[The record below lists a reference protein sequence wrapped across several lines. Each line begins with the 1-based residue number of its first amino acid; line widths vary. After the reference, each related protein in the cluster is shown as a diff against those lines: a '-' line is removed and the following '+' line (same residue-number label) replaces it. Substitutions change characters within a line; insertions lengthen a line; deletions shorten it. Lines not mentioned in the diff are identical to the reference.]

1 MVTKNNANERPAEDA
16 TLTIHGKA
24 KSRSTA
30 AFVRREDL
38 HELGE
43 TIFGLADARP
53 PHMHLVRREHMR
65 ACRRHPPERRIMG
78 RLMRQSV
85 RSQVLYVLQTRT
97 RNE

>member
-1 MVTKNNANERPAEDA
+1 MVTKNNANKRPAEDA

-38 HELGE
+38 HELGQ

-53 PHMHLVRREHMR
+53 PHMHVVRREHMR
-65 ACRRHPPERRIMG
+65 ACRRHPLERRIMG